1 MLAPVLVCEQFCH
14 TCTTQAAWM
23 DMQAPDLFASAPN
36 LQLRRTV
43 AIGSEALEEGGVR
56 RSNDTIVC
64 RGRHKG
70 RILAARSWRRERH
83 GGGDGRPLGAGSTRE
98 TPHPKSVQ
106 TAVSPFCNL
115 CVGYVPTFVFSF
127 LVKSLACGA
136 PP

>member
-1 MLAPVLVCEQFCH
+1 
-14 TCTTQAAWM
+14 M

-83 GGGDGRPLGAGSTRE
+83 EAGTGDPWVRVLRGKLLIPKVFKQPFRLSAICVLG
-98 TPHPKSVQ
+98 
-106 TAVSPFCNL
+106 
-115 CVGYVPTFVFSF
+115 TFQLLFFPS
-127 LVKSLACGA
+127 S
-136 PP
+136 